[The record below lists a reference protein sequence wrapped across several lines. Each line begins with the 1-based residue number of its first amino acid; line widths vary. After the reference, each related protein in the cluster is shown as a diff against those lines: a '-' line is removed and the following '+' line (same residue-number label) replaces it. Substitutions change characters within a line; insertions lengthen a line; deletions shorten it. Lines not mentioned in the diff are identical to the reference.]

1 MIYYHVTTKKA
12 LDKIKKEGLQPQIG
26 QRSQK
31 IGEVFPAIYL
41 FTTRDDMEDAIYNW
55 LGEELENEEIYSLKI
70 DLPKGFPL
78 DEGVQGDWEVRSYQK
93 IPMEYVQAI
102 EAID

>member
-12 LDKIKKEGLQPQIG
+12 LSKIKKEGLQPQIG
-26 QRSQK
+26 KRSKK

-41 FTTRDDMEDAIYNW
+41 FTTRDDMEDAICNW
-55 LGEELENEEIYSLKI
+55 LGEELEGDKTYALKI
-70 DLPKGFPL
+70 DIPKGFPL
-78 DEGVQGDWEVRSYQK
+78 DEGVQGEWEVRSYQM
-93 IPMEYVQAI
+93 IPMEYVQAV